1 MHSVTSNAVTEW
13 VNPSDTDYNGQNTQ
27 VFKIN
32 DIMWNNYMIIFLVGY
47 IGNIGSVAGYVKRSD
62 LTFRKFDSTDLGTNK
77 PTITL
82 NTSTKELKITSTAG
96 GILLCALGAKHLR
109 WE

>member
-1 MHSVTSNAVTEW
+1 MTAVTSNAVTEW
-13 VNPSDTDYNGQNTQ
+13 VNPSDKNYNNKNTQ

-32 DIMWNNYMIIFLVGY
+32 DIMWNNYTIIFFVGY

-62 LTFRKFDSTDLGTNK
+62 LTFRKFDGTDLGTSK

-82 NTSTKELKITSTAG
+82 NTSTKEMKITATAG